1 MKKLSIGVFLTILLA
16 INIKASDLLSIAT
29 NGMFNS
35 NSFGA
40 KTLNT
45 KEMQEI
51 KGGYQAYEMILSNNE
66 LAVIAVPIWNRELPI
81 SISDTTI
88 GLMSDEQLRLH
99 AGICGLNQVSCNT
112 SSYDA
117 KHRLNQLLSVI
128 GTNPYQNMLGYTVKR
143 NIGYNNNGRYVYF
156 SYGVA
161 QFYAP
166 QGVPNGSYY
175 RINSSGIL
183 NNNMIIKELRDNF
196 KTQFE
201 RLLNGY

>member
-1 MKKLSIGVFLTILLA
+1 MFLATLLA
-16 INIKASDLLSIAT
+16 INIKASDILSIAT

-35 NSFGA
+35 NSFGV

-51 KGGYQAYEMILSNNE
+51 KGGYQTYEMILSNNE

-88 GLMSDEQLRLH
+88 GLMSDEQLRLY

-156 SYGVA
+156 SYGAA

-175 RINSSGIL
+175 RINSSEIL

-196 KTQFE
+196 KTKFE